1 MQTQDMQAEQKQEQ
15 RPDPAQVALDAIN
28 DFDRYAAAAEG
39 SVESVAWLLAARA
52 EMRVQYALLA
62 EARKQTAY
70 LNSIES
76 WLISID
82 GRMDPRLERIELP

>member
-1 MQTQDMQAEQKQEQ
+1 MQPQDMQAEQTAQEQ

-28 DFDRYAAAAEG
+28 DFDRYVTEHE
-39 SVESVAWLLAARA
+39 VESVAWKLAARA
-52 EMRVQYALLA
+52 ELRTQYAQLVEL
-62 EARKQTAY
+62 RRQTHY

-82 GRMDPRLERIELP
+82 GRMDARLERIQLP